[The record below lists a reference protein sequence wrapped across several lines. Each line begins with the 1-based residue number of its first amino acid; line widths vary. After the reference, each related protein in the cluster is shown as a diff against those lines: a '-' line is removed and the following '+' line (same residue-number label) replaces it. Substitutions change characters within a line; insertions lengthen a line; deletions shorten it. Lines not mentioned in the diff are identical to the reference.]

1 MKSPSIYLYFLW
13 RQPPHPLKVIRSLS
27 VYIKPLY
34 PLLSYAPVA
43 FSFADNDFID
53 RMGYTNFLSAGS
65 AANED
70 GRKNAASTTMVHL
83 LCK

>member
-1 MKSPSIYLYFLW
+1 MC
-13 RQPPHPLKVIRSLS
+13 RQPPHPLKVIGSLS
-27 VYIKPLY
+27 VYIKPHY
-34 PLLSYAPVA
+34 ALLSYAPVA

-53 RMGYTNFLSAGS
+53 RISYMHFLSAGS